1 MRSVYRVRWAS
12 GGPERVFVAETA
24 AGAVAEFIGDGFPAP
39 VSWVEDFGDVLVDIL
54 SSEKARAG
62 TVRKNEKG

>member
-1 MRSVYRVRWAS
+1 MRAVYRVRWSA
-12 GGPERVFVAETA
+12 GGPERALIAETA

-54 SSEKARAG
+54 SGEKARAG
-62 TVRKNEKG
+62 AVRKNEKG